1 MIGENI
7 MYQKHIIGKLGE
19 DEATKYLEQN
29 GYKILDR
36 NFSCKR
42 GEIDIIALEKEEIV
56 FIEIKSRTNKEYG
69 LPREAVTKQKIN
81 HILKTAEYYLYV
93 RKLEKLPVRI
103 DVIEIFIRNNTIKIN
118 HLKQVV

>member
-93 RKLEKLPVRI
+93 RKLENLPVRI